1 MSAGRLHIIG
11 EGPSEVNF
19 VKQILVPHLSPKLV
33 LSRAVLTSRDNK
45 RGLIFRG
52 GLSNY
57 AKAKNDIELWLREA
71 PETEHRFT
79 TMFDFYRLPNDF
91 PGYAA
96 AQKLSDPYEKAAYLE
111 AALRADIGD
120 DRFLPYLQL
129 HEFEALIFADPQKL
143 DWEYL
148 EHESAIEE
156 LLAVSADFANP
167 ELVNGSEATA
177 PSKRIK
183 QVIPEF
189 DKVTAG
195 ISVLTR
201 IGLETLKIKCP
212 HFAEWI
218 GNLEKI

>member
-1 MSAGRLHIIG
+1 
-11 EGPSEVNF
+11 
-19 VKQILVPHLSPKLV
+19 
-33 LSRAVLTSRDNK
+33 
-45 RGLIFRG
+45 
-52 GLSNY
+52 
-57 AKAKNDIELWLREA
+57 
-71 PETEHRFT
+71 
-79 TMFDFYRLPNDF
+79 MFDFYRLPNDF

-177 PSKRIK
+177 PSKRIQ